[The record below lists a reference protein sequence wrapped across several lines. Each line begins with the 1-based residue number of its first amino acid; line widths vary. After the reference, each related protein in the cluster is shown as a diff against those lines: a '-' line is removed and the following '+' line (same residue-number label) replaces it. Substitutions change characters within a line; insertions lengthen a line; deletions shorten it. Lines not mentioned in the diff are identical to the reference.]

1 MSSHACPPTAERTFR
16 PWGWYETVLAV
27 PGHKVKRISVLPGA
41 QISLQKHLHRAEH
54 WVVALG
60 VARITVGEQVQT
72 LGVGGHVDIALGQ
85 VHRLA
90 NLTAE
95 PLEVIEVQFGDYL
108 GEDDIVRLCDD
119 YGRY

>member
-1 MSSHACPPTAERTFR
+1 MSSYICPPNAERTLR

-27 PGHKVKRISVLPGA
+27 PGHKVKRINVLPGA

-60 VARITVGEQVQT
+60 VACITVGEQVQT

-90 NLTAE
+90 NQTAE
-95 PLEVIEVQFGDYL
+95 PLEIIEVQFGDYL

-119 YGRY
+119 YGRQ

>member
-119 YGRY
+119 YGRP